1 VIRTASPTDSPL
13 LAALFAETPVG
24 LAFWDT
30 ELRYQRVNDVLARM
44 SGLTVDEHLGRAVGE
59 LLPQLGPRLEELL
72 GEVVATG
79 KPQRDVYIAGETPAA
94 PGVTRHWSIS
104 CFPVRDEEGAVAGIG
119 ATVVEST
126 GEIDAQLR
134 AVHSALPVGVAFITP
149 DMRYEHVN
157 EALARVNGRT
167 VDEHLGRTVRE
178 VLGEHGADAERLT
191 REVIARGQPMELELG
206 LRTPASPD
214 EERFYEAT
222 YFPVYG
228 SDHGLLG
235 VGSVV
240 RDVTDRHV
248 LEQDREGL
256 LRDALTARAQAQA
269 AQIRA
274 EAARE
279 EAEAAREEAE
289 AERGVALAARRRAS
303 FLATVTRRM
312 AASMDYEATLR
323 EVVSSAVPYIADWCL
338 ISVVEP
344 GGRLRPLAF
353 AHSDPER
360 EQLTAEF
367 ARGYKPGRG
376 SSATSVLKTG
386 EPELIA
392 DVTPARLAAIAQTSE
407 QAGLLERLGIRHF
420 GTWPIPSPQ
429 GEVIGALS
437 LILGDS
443 GRRFSDDDLVL
454 AQTVATRAGL
464 HITNARLYTERSQI
478 AQTLQASL
486 LPRELPEIPGIELA
500 SVFLPAGDQNMV
512 GGDFFDV
519 FKSGD
524 GVWSAILGDV
534 SGKGAKAAAITAAAR
549 HTLRA
554 AALIDP
560 QPAANLALL
569 NRVLIADLAVPE
581 FCTIVYA
588 RLCPG
593 RDKLTARLANG
604 GHPAALVL
612 RDSGIVEEVSA
623 GRGPLVGIVPDAEFQ
638 DTELELGPG
647 DLLLLY
653 TDGVT
658 EVRTSDIALGERE
671 LVSTLAAQRG
681 RSAHDVAE
689 AIKRSALGLQGGV
702 ARDDIAVLAIRV
714 PGAQAASASRRDS

>member
-1 VIRTASPTDSPL
+1 
-13 LAALFAETPVG
+13 
-24 LAFWDT
+24 
-30 ELRYQRVNDVLARM
+30 
-44 SGLTVDEHLGRAVGE
+44 
-59 LLPQLGPRLEELL
+59 
-72 GEVVATG
+72 
-79 KPQRDVYIAGETPAA
+79 
-94 PGVTRHWSIS
+94 
-104 CFPVRDEEGAVAGIG
+104 
-119 ATVVEST
+119 
-126 GEIDAQLR
+126 
-134 AVHSALPVGVAFITP
+134 
-149 DMRYEHVN
+149 
-157 EALARVNGRT
+157 
-167 VDEHLGRTVRE
+167 
-178 VLGEHGADAERLT
+178 
-191 REVIARGQPMELELG
+191 
-206 LRTPASPD
+206 
-214 EERFYEAT
+214 
-222 YFPVYG
+222 
-228 SDHGLLG
+228 
-235 VGSVV
+235 
-240 RDVTDRHV
+240 
-248 LEQDREGL
+248 
-256 LRDALTARAQAQA
+256 
-269 AQIRA
+269 
-274 EAARE
+274 
-279 EAEAAREEAE
+279 
-289 AERGVALAARRRAS
+289 
-303 FLATVTRRM
+303 
-312 AASMDYEATLR
+312 
-323 EVVSSAVPYIADWCL
+323 
-338 ISVVEP
+338 
-344 GGRLRPLAF
+344 
-353 AHSDPER
+353 
-360 EQLTAEF
+360 
-367 ARGYKPGRG
+367 
-376 SSATSVLKTG
+376 LKTG

-407 QAGLLERLGIRHF
+407 QAELLERLGIRHF

>member
-1 VIRTASPTDSPL
+1 V
-13 LAALFAETPVG
+13 
-24 LAFWDT
+24 
-30 ELRYQRVNDVLARM
+30 
-44 SGLTVDEHLGRAVGE
+44 H
-59 LLPQLGPRLEELL
+59 
-72 GEVVATG
+72 
-79 KPQRDVYIAGETPAA
+79 
-94 PGVTRHWSIS
+94 
-104 CFPVRDEEGAVAGIG
+104 DEEGTVVAVG
-119 ATVVEST
+119 ATFVEAT
-126 GEIDAQLR
+126 GEVYAQLR
-134 AVHSALPVGVAFITP
+134 SLYSALPVGVAFITP
-149 DMRYEHVN
+149 DMRYAHVN
-157 EALARVNGRT
+157 EALAQVNGRT
-167 VDEHLGRTVRE
+167 VEEHLGRTMHE

-191 REVIARGQPMELELG
+191 REVIARGAPMELELG

-222 YFPVYG
+222 YFPVFAA
-228 SDHGLLG
+228 DDGLLG
-235 VGSVV
+235 VGSVM
-240 RDVTDRHV
+240 RDVTDRHA

-279 EAEAAREEAE
+279 EAEA
-289 AERGVALAARRRAS
+289 ERGVALSARRRAS

-312 AASMDYEATLR
+312 AESMDYEATLR

-338 ISVVEP
+338 ITLVEP

-360 EQLTAEF
+360 EQLAAEF
-367 ARGYKPGRG
+367 ARAYKPGR
-376 SSATSVLKTG
+376 ALSVTEVLETG
-386 EPELIA
+386 APEVVA
-392 DVTPARLAAIAQTSE
+392 DVAPARLGAISE
-407 QAGLLERLGIRHF
+407 NAEHVELLERLGIRHF

-454 AQTVATRAGL
+454 AQTLATRAGL
-464 HITNARLYTERSQI
+464 HITNARLYTERSEI

-486 LPRELPEIPGIELA
+486 LPRELPEVPGIEVA

-519 FKSGD
+519 FESGD
-524 GVWSAILGDV
+524 GVWTAILGDV

-554 AALIDP
+554 AALVDP

-569 NRVLIADLAVPE
+569 NRVLAADLAVSE
-581 FCTIVYA
+581 FCTIVDA

-593 RDKLTARLANG
+593 RDALTVRLANG

-612 RDSGIVEEVSA
+612 RDSGSVEEVSA
-623 GRGPLVGIVPDAEFQ
+623 GRGPLVGILPDAKFE

-647 DLLLLY
+647 ELLLLY

-681 RSAHDVAE
+681 RSAGDVAE
-689 AIKRSALGLQGGV
+689 AIKRGALGLQSGV

-714 PGAQAASASRRDS
+714 PDAQASSAARRDS